1 MMFNFTHMIELN
13 WMSSSAK
20 ATEAAI
26 LHVPPGLIL
35 KEQKMNAAT
44 QHFKP
49 PPHHQIHPCNFIGFT
64 LSYIFWLE
72 ML

>member
-49 PPHHQIHPCNFIGFT
+49 PPPPNP
-64 LSYIFWLE
+64 S
-72 ML
+72 M

>member
-49 PPHHQIHPCNFIGFT
+49 PPTKSIHVILLVSHFLISFD
-64 LSYIFWLE
+64 
-72 ML
+72 